1 MTALSEP
8 GCATLEERVTRLE
21 DVRSIG
27 ETVAHYARCVD
38 AADGEGVAS
47 VFTKEGSLCS
57 PGNAPICGRE
67 RLARAYSKLLSP
79 LASATHMVSNLQIN
93 FSSSESARGYCVL
106 WAWEGMGESLGVAAA
121 TDRFSFGRYEFDFVK
136 EIDGQWRV
144 AVLNICF
151 AGQTGT
157 DRFAEHRGRP
167 WPPEPLEDQA
177 ANKNGTTRGPIAS
190 A

>member
-1 MTALSEP
+1 MKTATGTTMTALPEP

-27 ETVAHYARCVD
+27 EAVAHYARCVD

-47 VFTKEGSLCS
+47 VFTEDGRLCA

-67 RLARAYSKLLSP
+67 RLARVYGKLLSP
-79 LASATHMVSNLQIN
+79 LASATHVVSNLQIN
-93 FSSSESARGYCVL
+93 FSSSERARAHCVL
-106 WAWEGMGESLGVAAA
+106 WAWEGMGGSLGAPAS

-136 EIDGQWRV
+136 EPDGQWR
-144 AVLNICF
+144 AAALNICF

-157 DRFAEHRGRP
+157 DRFAEHRSRP
-167 WPPEPLEDQA
+167 WPPEPLE
-177 ANKNGTTRGPIAS
+177 G
-190 A
+190 